1 MLGLV
6 IHLPGPPKDT
16 FIIYSITTSLM
27 AILDTK
33 FLVSSGKGSV
43 AICAAKTLQWYRGQ
57 EENAHWCTQV
67 DTIYIV

>member
-1 MLGLV
+1 
-6 IHLPGPPKDT
+6 
-16 FIIYSITTSLM
+16 M

-33 FLVSSGKGSV
+33 FLVSSGKGNM

-67 DTIYIV
+67 YTIYIA